1 MLFDDFPI
9 LKNEAKRVACKI
21 KDFQTFELLNPNN
34 SWAKVTNLI
43 EWKVNAEQ
51 VWEILLNG
59 NKGLVF
65 YLVVR

>member
-1 MLFDDFPI
+1 L
-9 LKNEAKRVACKI
+9 
-21 KDFQTFELLNPNN
+21 ELLNPNN

>member
-21 KDFQTFELLNPNN
+21 KDFQTLELLNPNN